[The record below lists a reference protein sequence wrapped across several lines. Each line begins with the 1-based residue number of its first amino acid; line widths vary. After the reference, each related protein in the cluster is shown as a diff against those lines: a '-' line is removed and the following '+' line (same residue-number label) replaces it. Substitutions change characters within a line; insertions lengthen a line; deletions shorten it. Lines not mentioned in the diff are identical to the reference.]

1 MSLAA
6 HLLGQLTSPSEAAVK
21 AEMRIKLQEALNGMD
36 PVDREIIALRHFEQL
51 SGVETAEVLQF
62 ELYNLKQ
69 DPKESSDL
77 SEIAVDKFAE
87 MKSELNNWRRSVASS
102 IAHHEKRKSQASE
115 EKQSV
120 KIGPN

>member
-1 MSLAA
+1 
-6 HLLGQLTSPSEAAVK
+6 
-21 AEMRIKLQEALNGMD
+21 MRLNNGARM
-36 PVDREIIALRHFEQL
+36 
-51 SGVETAEVLQF
+51 TAEVLQF

-77 SEIAVDKFAE
+77 SKIAVDKFAE